1 MAHFPP
7 KIRCRIGFC
16 KPFQA
21 GRGVRIHH
29 SAGCEQES
37 RKESVKRAVKGSLN
51 GVLFSQIRRWIG
63 FCKPFQAGREKIS
76 NSIAGKGKT
85 ITPGRAR
92 QSRREGCESA
102 PPGCFFAF
110 FASFHSRS
118 AFASERSAR
127 RKTDQRYRQSR
138 KRGFGARRD
147 ESGETYKICTKKTE
161 YSLIFYIK
169 MGLTSTRKCGI
180 IT

>member
-1 MAHFPP
+1 MGHFSP
-7 KIRCRIGFC
+7 KFAVGLGFASLFKPGAKKFRIQS
-16 KPFQA
+16 PE
-21 GRGVRIHH
+21 RVR
-29 SAGCEQES
+29 QS
-37 RKESVKRAVKGSLN
+37 RRKGQDN
-51 GVLFSQIRRWIG
+51 H
-63 FCKPFQAGREKIS
+63 
-76 NSIAGKGKT
+76 AGKGKT
-85 ITPGRAR
+85 ITPERAR

-102 PPGCFFAF
+102 PPGCFFCLFCF
-110 FASFHSRS
+110 FYSRS
-118 AFASERSAR
+118 ALASERSAR